1 MLLKY
6 SPTCL
11 LVGALL
17 ASTCQLHAQTET
29 DAIMMNRTQF
39 CAGFLYNHSSWNE
52 YWEGTRKRNN
62 LNLGTVTNQSV
73 MFMAN
78 YGITDNLNVMVG
90 APYVWTNASAG
101 TLKGM
106 KGVQDLSLNVKWRGL
121 NYAINKKSKLALYAI
136 GGFSTPLQNYVI
148 DYLPLSVGLGSTNF
162 TGRLMVDYKYN
173 RWFATLWG
181 AYTYRN
187 NIKLDRA
194 DYYDT
199 EGHNGN
205 EVRMPDQSTFQL
217 RAGYR
222 GKYLIAEATL
232 TRLHTI
238 GGFDITRNNMPFP
251 SNQMNSSVAGAG
263 FKYTLKQHT
272 NLSFLGS
279 FGYTFRGLDVNGNYF
294 LDSRNVGKST
304 SFSGGIFYAIYT
316 KKSARKTANNN
327 TNQP

>member
-106 KGVQDLSLNVKWRGL
+106 KGVQDLSLNVKWRAL
-121 NYAINKKSKLALYAI
+121 NYAINKKVNWPCMPSAVSPHRSKTMS
-136 GGFSTPLQNYVI
+136 STICHCRSAWAVPI
-148 DYLPLSVGLGSTNF
+148 SPAGS
-162 TGRLMVDYKYN
+162 
-173 RWFATLWG
+173 W
-181 AYTYRN
+181 
-187 NIKLDRA
+187 
-194 DYYDT
+194 
-199 EGHNGN
+199 
-205 EVRMPDQSTFQL
+205 
-217 RAGYR
+217 
-222 GKYLIAEATL
+222 
-232 TRLHTI
+232 
-238 GGFDITRNNMPFP
+238 
-251 SNQMNSSVAGAG
+251 
-263 FKYTLKQHT
+263 
-272 NLSFLGS
+272 
-279 FGYTFRGLDVNGNYF
+279 
-294 LDSRNVGKST
+294 
-304 SFSGGIFYAIYT
+304 
-316 KKSARKTANNN
+316 
-327 TNQP
+327 